1 MMGGWTW
8 RESGKKEGARER
20 GSEGEGE
27 GARERGRGSEGGRE
41 RDVSEVQTE
50 NETGAQAP
58 RTMRGLRGQ
67 PVLRAYTLRLLAPAV
82 FRRKMDGQRKC
93 APHARALL
101 SARDLDAKTQAQAQA
116 HT

>member
-1 MMGGWTW
+1 MGGWTW

-50 NETGAQAP
+50 NETGRAGAVDDARRSFTGACCLQAEN
-58 RTMRGLRGQ
+58 
-67 PVLRAYTLRLLAPAV
+67 
-82 FRRKMDGQRKC
+82 GQRKC

-101 SARDLDAKTQAQAQA
+101 SARGPEAKTQAQAQA